1 MKMLL
6 LLAVQKLLV
15 NADSQSKSIYLFLVF
30 VSCASDEFQVADFAQ
45 SILRDEKEKD
55 EKLFDIYLNSI
66 MSKLMRR
73 FRQVEIYP
81 NSGAIMAILVNQIT
95 LSESVEFVLI
105 SAFEEVV
112 KLVDISKG

>member
-1 MKMLL
+1 
-6 LLAVQKLLV
+6 
-15 NADSQSKSIYLFLVF
+15 
-30 VSCASDEFQVADFAQ
+30 
-45 SILRDEKEKD
+45 
-55 EKLFDIYLNSI
+55 

-112 KLVDISKG
+112 KLVDISQG